1 MSRRGAARRLRSL
14 CVMLPARVPVAVSL
28 TAAVMALS
36 GCSLFSYSPSLELIK
51 ATGTAASF
59 VVAGVPVKAIDTVRH
74 GAMRIDSVCIAFNP
88 GVALQGFLP
97 ALQTSL
103 QRQRVDSRVFES
115 DTPTPLCSVW
125 LHYAA
130 SVEWG
135 TPPWGNSMRPYVARA
150 TLTLKN
156 PQGLV
161 LSSSNFEPGG
171 VIEMGKWA
179 ATSDKVDAVVTA
191 LLGASDS

>member
-1 MSRRGAARRLRSL
+1 MVHRPPSTLSRRCAAAAIAASVASL
-14 CVMLPARVPVAVSL
+14 G
-28 TAAVMALS
+28 
-36 GCSLFSYSPSLELIK
+36 GCSLFSYSPSLELMK

-59 VVAGVPVKAIDTVRH
+59 MAAGVPVKAIDTVRH
-74 GAMRIDSVCIAFNP
+74 GDTRVDRVCIAFNP

-97 ALQTSL
+97 AIQTSL
-103 QRQRVDSRVFES
+103 QRQQVDSRVFES
-115 DTPTPLCSVW
+115 DTPTPLCTVW

-135 TPPWGNSMRPYVARA
+135 TPPWGSGLRPYVARA
-150 TLTLKN
+150 TLTLKT

-161 LSSSNFEPGG
+161 LASSNFEPGG

-179 ATSDKVDAVVTA
+179 STNDKVDAVVTA
-191 LLGASDS
+191 LLSRSDS

>member
-1 MSRRGAARRLRSL
+1 MAHLGPKLRKRITVLAAT
-14 CVMLPARVPVAVSL
+14 AVSV
-28 TAAVMALS
+28 ASLS
-36 GCSLFSYSPSLELIK
+36 ACSLFSYSPSVELIK

-59 VVAGVPVKAIDTVRH
+59 MVAGVPVKAIDTVRH
-74 GAMRIDSVCIAFNP
+74 GAQRIDSVCIAFNP

-115 DTPTPLCSVW
+115 DTPSPLCSVW

-135 TPPWGNSMRPYVARA
+135 TPPWGNSLRPYVARA
-150 TLTLKN
+150 TLTLKT

-161 LSSSNFEPGG
+161 LSSSNYEPGG
-171 VIEMGKWA
+171 VVEMGKWA
-179 ATSDKVDAVVTA
+179 STSDKVDAVVTA